1 MVTSIYQIHRYAS
14 GTWQESLDQV
24 AAEKV
29 IDLYLDGAF
38 LKKIHFLP
46 REIELLLLGHLFL
59 EGLIRSREEIAEVE
73 IDTEKNAARVTR
85 RALKESPWQPASLDQ
100 TQPKISPAAVLKLAA
115 ALAANPLF
123 RQTGAVH
130 CGLIAAQEEILFGTE
145 DTGRFNVLDKLAGYI
160 LREKLSAPDL
170 TITFSGR
177 LTGEIV
183 NRFAK
188 MKVPVV
194 ISPAAP
200 TMQGIEIAAA
210 AGLTLIGFAR
220 GDRFN
225 VYTHAQ
231 RLESQ
236 SGI

>member
-1 MVTSIYQIHRYAS
+1 MVTSTQQIYRYVG
-14 GTWQESLDQV
+14 GTWQESPDQV

-29 IDLYLDGAF
+29 LDLYLDGAF

-59 EGLIRSREEIAEVE
+59 EGLIRSHQEVAKLE
-73 IDTEKNAARVTR
+73 IDLQKNEARVTR
-85 RALKESPWQPASLDQ
+85 RALKERPWQPASLDQ
-100 TQPKISPAAVLKLAA
+100 TQPKISPTTVLKLSA

-123 RQTGAVH
+123 QQTGAVH

-160 LREKLSAPDL
+160 LREKLSPPNL

-183 NRFAK
+183 NRLAK

-200 TMQGIEIAAA
+200 TTQGIAIAAA

-220 GDRFN
+220 SNRFN

>member
-1 MVTSIYQIHRYAS
+1 M
-14 GTWQESLDQV
+14 
-24 AAEKV
+24 

-38 LKKIHFLP
+38 RTKIHFLP
-46 REIELLLLGHLFL
+46 RKPELLLLGHLFL
-59 EGLIRSREEIAEVE
+59 EGLIQSREEVAKIE
-73 IDTEKNAARVTR
+73 IDAEKNAAWVTR
-85 RALKESPWQPASLDQ
+85 RVLKGSLCQPASLNQ

-183 NRFAK
+183 SRLAK
-188 MKVPVV
+188 IKVPVV

-200 TMQGIEIAAA
+200 TTQGIAIAVA
-210 AGLTLIGFAR
+210 AGITLIGFAR

-231 RLESQ
+231 RLELQ
-236 SGI
+236 SG